1 MTYLCFLYY
10 FFIMDFIACVG
21 SFQNYRIMIVEK
33 RKGVGFFCGEKY
45 GKK

>member
-21 SFQNYRIMIVEK
+21 SFQNYHIVKVER
-33 RKGVGFFCGEKY
+33 RKGAGYFWGEKY
-45 GKK
+45 EKK